1 MGERIAVAADTNSGI
16 TAEEAKAWGVTLI
29 PMPFFIDGKVYYEG
43 RTLTQADFYRHLE
56 QNTEISTSQPALGE
70 VIETWEGLLKHYD
83 RVIYIPMSSGLSS
96 SAASARLLAEDFD
109 GKVLVVDNKRIS
121 ATQRQAVLDALYF
134 VKQGLAAEKIRDIL
148 EQTGLDASIF
158 ITVDT
163 LKYLQKGGRITP
175 AAAAVGSVLN
185 IKPVLQIQGDKLDAY
200 KKVRGWKSAR
210 RVMIEALESE
220 LAGRFSGKDVWLG
233 TAYSGDP
240 KEGEAWR
247 QTVQEHF
254 PDYDVYCGVLP
265 LSISCH
271 TGPGALGIGCMV
283 RLY

>member
-1 MGERIAVAADTNSGI
+1 
-16 TAEEAKAWGVTLI
+16 
-29 PMPFFIDGKVYYEG
+29 
-43 RTLTQADFYRHLE
+43 
-56 QNTEISTSQPALGE
+56 
-70 VIETWEGLLKHYD
+70 
-83 RVIYIPMSSGLSS
+83 MSSGLSS

-109 GKVLVVDNKRIS
+109 GQVLVVDNKRIS

-200 KKVRGWKSAR
+200 KKVRGWKA
-210 RVMIEALESE
+210 
-220 LAGRFSGKDVWLG
+220 
-233 TAYSGDP
+233 
-240 KEGEAWR
+240 
-247 QTVQEHF
+247 
-254 PDYDVYCGVLP
+254 
-265 LSISCH
+265 
-271 TGPGALGIGCMV
+271 PGGS
-283 RLY
+283 

>member
-56 QNTEISTSQPALGE
+56 QNTEISTSQPAPGE

-163 LKYLQKGGRITP
+163 
-175 AAAAVGSVLN
+175 
-185 IKPVLQIQGDKLDAY
+185 
-200 KKVRGWKSAR
+200 
-210 RVMIEALESE
+210 
-220 LAGRFSGKDVWLG
+220 
-233 TAYSGDP
+233 
-240 KEGEAWR
+240 
-247 QTVQEHF
+247 
-254 PDYDVYCGVLP
+254 
-265 LSISCH
+265 
-271 TGPGALGIGCMV
+271 
-283 RLY
+283 